1 MHHSKI
7 AVIGAGAAGM
17 MAAYRAA
24 SLGGNV
30 TVFEKNNMV
39 GKKIRITGKGRCNIT
54 NACDNDEFIRN
65 VPTNGRFMYSSL
77 NGFTPWDTIDFFENH
92 GLKTKI
98 ERGNRV
104 FPVSDKAAD
113 VAVTL
118 QRAASDAGAV
128 FSGHKIADVISE
140 DGEIRGVVLDSGEE
154 REFDKVIIATGGKSY
169 PLTGSTGDGYVF
181 AEKLGHTI
189 VPLKPSLV
197 PIESPDSFCRD
208 MQGLSLKNTGL
219 RVVNLDSG
227 KEVYRDFGEMLFT
240 HFGIS
245 GPMVLSAG
253 ANIKNPEQNKYV
265 IYLDLKPAL
274 SEEKLNQRILR
285 DFEKNINKA
294 VSNSLGELLPKK
306 MIPVVLKRWG
316 VPFDTKCNSIKKE
329 QRAALTSL
337 LKSFSVNINGFRLIE
352 EAIITSGGV
361 CTRELNPSTMESRI
375 VKGLYFAGEVIDV
388 DGYTGGF
395 NLQIAFSTGW
405 TAGESCVVC

>member
-1 MHHSKI
+1 MNHTKI

-77 NGFTPWDTIDFFENH
+77 NGFTPWDTIDFFESH

-140 DGEIRGVVLDSGEE
+140 NGEIRGVILENGEK
-154 REFDKVIIATGGKSY
+154 RDFDKVIIATGGKSY

-189 VPLKPSLV
+189 IPLKPSLV

-208 MQGLSLKNTGL
+208 MQGLSLKNTGM
-219 RVVNLDSG
+219 RVVNIDSG

-240 HFGIS
+240 HFGVS

-253 ANIKNPEQNKYV
+253 ANIKNPRQNKYV
-265 IYLDLKPAL
+265 MYIDLKPAL

-294 VSNSLGELLPKK
+294 VSNSLGELLPRK

-316 VPFDTKCNSIKKE
+316 VPFDTKCISITKE
-329 QRAALTSL
+329 QRAELTALS
-337 LKSFSVNINGFRLIE
+337 KSFSINIKGFRPIE
-352 EAIITSGGV
+352 EAIVTSGGV
-361 CTRELNPSTMESRI
+361 STKELNPSTMESRI

-405 TAGESCVVC
+405 TAGESCVGC

>member
-118 QRAASDAGAV
+118 QRAASDAGTV

-316 VPFDTKCNSIKKE
+316 VPFDTKCNCIKKE

-337 LKSFSVNINGFRLIE
+337 LKSFSVNINGFRPIE

>member
-1 MHHSKI
+1 MQGEKI

-24 SLGGNV
+24 SLGGDV
-30 TVFEKNNMV
+30 TVFEKNNMF

-65 VPTNGRFMYSSL
+65 IPTNGRFMYSSL
-77 NGFTPWDTIDFFENH
+77 NGFTPWDTIDFFESH

-113 VAVTL
+113 VAMTL
-118 QRAASDAGAV
+118 HKAATEAGAV
-128 FSGHKIADVISE
+128 FSGHKVTDVLAES
-140 DGEIRGVVLDSGEE
+140 GEITGLVLEKGEK
-154 REFDKVIIATGGKSY
+154 RSFQKVIIATGGKSY
-169 PLTGSTGDGYVF
+169 PLTGSTGDGYAF
-181 AEKLGHTI
+181 AQKLGHTI
-189 VPLKPSLV
+189 IPLKPSLV
-197 PIESPDSFCRD
+197 PIESPDKFCRD
-208 MQGLSLKNTGL
+208 MQGLSLKNTGMT
-219 RVVNLDSG
+219 VINADSG
-227 KEVYRDFGEMLFT
+227 KEVFRDFGEMLFT

-253 ANIKNPEQNKYV
+253 ANIKNPDKTKYV

-274 SEEKLNQRILR
+274 SEEKLDQRILR

-294 VSNSLGELLPKK
+294 VSNSLGELLPRK
-306 MIPVVLKRWG
+306 MIPVVLNRWG
-316 VPFDTKCNSIKKE
+316 ISFDTKCNSVTRE
-329 QRAALTSL
+329 QRTALVKL
-337 LKSFSVNINGFRLIE
+337 LKSFSINVKGFRPIE
-352 EAIITSGGV
+352 EAIVTSGGV
-361 CTRELNPSTMESRI
+361 CTKEINPSTMESRI

-405 TAGESCVVC
+405 AAGESCL

>member
-1 MHHSKI
+1 MNHTKI

-77 NGFTPWDTIDFFENH
+77 NGFTPWDTIDFFESH

-140 DGEIRGVVLDSGEE
+140 NGEIRGVILENGEK
-154 REFDKVIIATGGKSY
+154 RDFDKVIIATGGKSY

-189 VPLKPSLV
+189 IPLKPSLV

-208 MQGLSLKNTGL
+208 MQGLSLKNTGM
-219 RVVNLDSG
+219 RVVNIDSG

-240 HFGIS
+240 HFGVS

-253 ANIKNPEQNKYV
+253 ANIKNPRQNKYV
-265 IYLDLKPAL
+265 MYLDLKPAL

-294 VSNSLGELLPKK
+294 VSNSLGELLPRK

-316 VPFDTKCNSIKKE
+316 VPFDTKCNSITKE
-329 QRAALTSL
+329 QRAEAGLCASPHGEFLRIFVYTAYSASL
-337 LKSFSVNINGFRLIE
+337 
-352 EAIITSGGV
+352 
-361 CTRELNPSTMESRI
+361 
-375 VKGLYFAGEVIDV
+375 
-388 DGYTGGF
+388 
-395 NLQIAFSTGW
+395 
-405 TAGESCVVC
+405 